1 MDIIKNIKKYIL
13 GDSFGKYEL
22 LPIGKLKVDEE
33 YQRNKIDAHIKD
45 IANNLD
51 LAAFG
56 VIIVN
61 KRTWQNNDFYILDGF
76 QRISALQK
84 AGYDNDFKVPCIV
97 HELKS
102 RIDESVLFTK
112 LNVQSK
118 NLSTL
123 QRFWPRILQSNPV
136 STGMYKV
143 VTEENFEIPK
153 HSQKNL
159 AKTLSNRID
168 CIDTL
173 EKIYSKQDKGILL
186 RKTLNLVNKYWPDM
200 KYNTEASLVSGLSH
214 FILTYENTKFL
225 DYEHLEKTLSN
236 NTPREIKEEG
246 NKIGLGDA
254 AGGEKGGG
262 KVWCETFVS
271 FYNKNLSADKK
282 INDDEKAWIRLNI
295 NSLDAVKK
303 EYLLEKIS
311 V

>member
-13 GDSFGKYEL
+13 GDSFGNYEY
-22 LPIGKLKVDEE
+22 LPIGTLKVDEE
-33 YQRNKIDAHIKD
+33 YQRNKIESHIKD
-45 IANNLD
+45 ISNNLD

-123 QRFWPRILQSNPV
+123 QKFWPRILQENPV
-136 STGMYKV
+136 STGMLKI
-143 VTEENFEIPK
+143 VTEAGFEIPR
-153 HSQKNL
+153 HTTKNL
-159 AKTLSNRID
+159 TTTLSNRID

-173 EKIYSKQDKGILL
+173 EKIYSKQDNGILL
-186 RKTLNLVNKYWPDM
+186 RKTLNLVNEHWSDM

-254 AGGEKGGG
+254 AGGEK
-262 KVWCETFVS
+262 VV
-271 FYNKNLSADKK
+271 
-282 INDDEKAWIRLNI
+282 
-295 NSLDAVKK
+295 VKFGAK
-303 EYLLEKIS
+303 HLFLFTIQIYLLLKRLMMMRKHG
-311 V
+311 